1 MSGTRTQVSRFPSTS
16 FPSLSL
22 YTTLLLSC
30 SITRIV
36 KYRLHVLCLVSGSLL
51 LVRSDES
58 VDGENKHFP
67 KLQKVWL
74 CDDRPLTVVLGNTTE
89 PRLRLHPGS
98 GTQDG
103 DQTHTGV
110 FWDPNPGSLWNLML
124 WRILRTSQDFHRSA
138 IAPSLI
144 KAVSSYWMPSTVR
157 TGMEM
162 LLGLEEVGLR
172 NAPGPSVSKRHRL
185 AAAAGRQAES
195 LRSSTD
201 PLGF

>member
-144 KAVSSYWMPSTVR
+144 KESKMESLTSSRGLSQAMKQAVKGT
-157 TGMEM
+157 
-162 LLGLEEVGLR
+162 
-172 NAPGPSVSKRHRL
+172 
-185 AAAAGRQAES
+185 AAGRYRQ
-195 LRSSTD
+195 D
-201 PLGF
+201 PRQLTPQN